1 MCGKMCLKQRTVPK
15 ENSSKHRT
23 MKVWHDVACMCDD
36 YNDSAETVTLER
48 LEYTGSELADIRIG
62 EKWDW
67 KTVAC
72 CGCGRTTIAPFLHV
86 SISIALHHF
95 FKTCFLYVFYMF
107 FTCFLHAFY
116 IIFYMP
122 FYMAFTCLFT
132 WLLHAF

>member
-48 LEYTGSELADIRIG
+48 LEYTGGELADIRIG

-95 FKTCFLYVFYMF
+95 FHDMFFICF

-116 IIFYMP
+116 MH
-122 FYMAFTCLFT
+122 FT
-132 WLLHAF
+132 

>member
-1 MCGKMCLKQRTVPK
+1 
-15 ENSSKHRT
+15 

-48 LEYTGSELADIRIG
+48 LEYTGGELADIRIG

-95 FKTCFLYVFYMF
+95 FHDMFFICF

-116 IIFYMP
+116 MH
-122 FYMAFTCLFT
+122 FT
-132 WLLHAF
+132 